1 MDNINLLSEDTIAA
15 ISSGISGGI
24 GIIRVSGPEALS
36 VSDRIFKAASGKSL
50 SQLSSHTINYGH
62 IVRNNT
68 VTDEVLVSV
77 MRAPRTYTG
86 EDVVEINSHGGMFVM
101 QKILELCLESGA
113 RLAEP
118 GEFTKR
124 AFLNGRIDL
133 SQAEAVM
140 DIINSDSDYALES
153 SVSQLKGSVKAEI
166 DSLREAVLYE
176 TAFIES
182 AIDDPENYDI
192 EGHIPELET
201 KIREI
206 KKKAEQLSATFNEGR
221 LIKDGIS
228 TVILGRPNV
237 GKSSLLNAL
246 SGYDKAIVTEIP
258 GTTRDVLEERIS
270 LGDVVLCITDT
281 AGIRDTDDPVESIGV
296 EKARSAAKNADLIL
310 YMAEASVG
318 INDEDKEIIDS
329 LKGRNLIILLNKT
342 DLMEDPAPED
352 DPDVIM
358 LSVKTGDGIDALKEK
373 IRELC
378 FSGEVKPNEQVYIT
392 NIRHRNLLNKAAES
406 LGLVL
411 SGIAEGVSED
421 FLTIDMMD
429 AYSYL
434 GMITGQETG
443 EDLVNEIFSKFCMG
457 K

>member
-206 KKKAEQLSATFNEGR
+206 KEKAEQLSATFNEGR

-406 LGLVL
+406 LDLVL

>member
-206 KKKAEQLSATFNEGR
+206 KEKAEQLSATFNEGR